1 MLHRRC
7 RQDTFREYVYAVAEG
22 IIGSIVAA
30 TIIALYVL
38 GLHETAVIISTVFIS
53 VTGLITALWFLPVL
67 SVPRVVVCRGITC
80 LGMTISS
87 VRRVGDEL
95 AVKLSLMNCSGHA
108 LLITPQA
115 LGADGDVR
123 GLGWIVLMPGE
134 TAEVELRVPGHVAE
148 ISLAGAR
155 LEIPRLELALRR
167 PRGTHGAVQG

>member
-22 IIGSIVAA
+22 IIGSVVAA
-30 TIIALYVL
+30 AIIALYVF
-38 GLHETAVIISTVFIS
+38 GLHETAVIVSTVFRS
-53 VTGLITALWFLPVL
+53 VTGRITALWFFPAL
-67 SVPRVVVCRGITC
+67 SVPRVIVCKGIMC
-80 LGMTISS
+80 IGMAINS
-87 VRRVGDEL
+87 VRRVGAEL
-95 AVKLSLMNCSGHA
+95 SVKLSLINCSGHA

-134 TAEVELRVPGHVAE
+134 TAEVELRVPGNATE